1 MGQEN
6 KGNVKLAVL
15 KATKAQFDTLKK
27 LIIWMDVEELME
39 AMEDGDE

>member
-6 KGNVKLAVL
+6 KGNVKLAVS

-27 LIIWMDVEELME
+27 LIMRTDVEELME
-39 AMEDGDE
+39 ATKDGDE